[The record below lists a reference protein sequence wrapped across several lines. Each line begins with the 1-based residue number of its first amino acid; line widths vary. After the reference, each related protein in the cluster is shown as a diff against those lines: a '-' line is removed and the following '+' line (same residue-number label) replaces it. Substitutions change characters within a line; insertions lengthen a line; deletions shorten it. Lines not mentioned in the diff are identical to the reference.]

1 MTRVTRVTRATCSQ
15 LEQVEELALGNL
27 RGEEAAAARIHLM
40 GCVACEEAH
49 SQFVAERTLFLDRDD
64 ARDVPPFLDTTAL
77 ARDVEPQPHSFLRTA
92 QAMVA
97 VAAGVAAIIHA
108 APRVSPVTTD
118 AVAETSDGE
127 LMSSAEP
134 SFSLV
139 SRASKLASA
148 CEMPSPDVEGAQCS
162 SPSNQYF
169 SRARDDDQ
177 GRLCQDND
185 TLVCANSSTIRQP
198 MSSTLSR

>member
-1 MTRVTRVTRATCSQ
+1 MTRMTRMTGMTCSQ

-27 RGEEAAAARIHLM
+27 RGDEAAAARIHLM
-40 GCVACEEAH
+40 GCAACEEAY
-49 SQFVAERTLFLDRDD
+49 SQFVAERALFRDRAD

-97 VAAGVAAIIHA
+97 IAAGVAAVIHA
-108 APRVSPVTTD
+108 TPHVTAITTD
-118 AVAETSDGE
+118 AVVEIADDQ
-127 LMSSAEP
+127 LMSSTEP
-134 SFSLV
+134 SLSLA
-139 SRASKLASA
+139 SKASKLASA
-148 CEMPSPDVEGAQCS
+148 CEMPWPDIEGAQCS

-177 GRLCQDND
+177 ARLCQDSD
-185 TLVCANSSTIRQP
+185 TLVCATASTSRLP
-198 MSSTLSR
+198 MSSMLSR